1 MARRNAQGVGKANG
15 AKVGRG
21 TRSEGGRPAARNID
35 RPRLVG
41 KLIAE
46 DPSIL
51 GPPQITTKIEGD
63 QTIVHSASHGIKT
76 VDDLLAHIEAD
87 LTKFEVAASEATV
100 WESPCGDAKVPL
112 YRVWVRLK
120 PRGGPATA
128 EIVAAMIA
136 GAAKSGMIGRPK
148 AKAHKARPGA
158 WQVLVVADT
167 HFAKYAWH
175 KTTGGD
181 DYDID
186 HADRLVRSAG
196 LGLIEDG
203 DDRRPTRRTIAFLGD
218 LFHYD
223 TPSATTTRGTQVE
236 RDGRME
242 RMIETGSS
250 ALIALVERSAETCQ
264 TDCVIVPGNH
274 DQVMTAW
281 FRLLLRTH
289 FARDRRVLVH
299 NVYTHRQYLE
309 QDGNLI
315 GFAHGDKAKA
325 KLPSL
330 MTLEAREAWA
340 RCRYRE
346 IHTGHLHKQA
356 AKIRRVIDSDGIDT
370 IDGVVVRTAPALCP
384 PDDWHSQEG
393 YLGSLQAM
401 ESWFYRAGGGLFGMQ
416 VADPK
421 REGQ

>member
-1 MARRNAQGVGKANG
+1 MVQQKGGLKHAVAESVAAASSKPARDAEQVSERREG
-15 AKVGRG
+15 ADLEY
-21 TRSEGGRPAARNID
+21 RSTSR
-35 RPRLVG
+35 
-41 KLIAE
+41 
-46 DPSIL
+46 
-51 GPPQITTKIEGD
+51 
-63 QTIVHSASHGIKT
+63 TIRT
-76 VDDLLAHIEAD
+76 VEDLLAHIGAD
-87 LTKFEVAASEATV
+87 MNRFEVAQSEATK
-100 WESPCGDAKVPL
+100 WEVVTKDADDRPEVTVL
-112 YRVWVRLK
+112 HRVFVRLR
-120 PRGGPATA
+120 PRGGPAVA
-128 EIVAAMIA
+128 ELVAAMIA
-136 GAAKSGMIGRPK
+136 GAAAAGSIGRPK
-148 AKAHKARPGA
+148 ARPQKARSGP
-158 WQVLVVADT
+158 WQVLVVADP

-196 LGLIEDG
+196 LGLLEAG
-203 DDRRPTRRTIAFLGD
+203 DAHRPGRRTIAFLGD
-218 LFHYD
+218 LFHYE
-223 TPSATTTRGTQVE
+223 TPSATTTRGTQLE
-236 RDGRME
+236 RDGRLE

-250 ALIALVERSAETCQ
+250 ALIALVERSAETAP

-274 DQVMTAW
+274 DETMTAW

-289 FARDRRVLVH
+289 FARDRRVTVH

-309 QDGNLI
+309 HDGTLL

-325 KLPSL
+325 KLPAL

-370 IDGVVVRTAPALCP
+370 VDGVVVRTAPALCP

-393 YLGSLQAM
+393 WIGSRQAM
-401 ESWFYRAGGGLFGMQ
+401 ESWFYRPGGGLAGML
-416 VADPK
+416 VAD
-421 REGQ
+421 GG

>member
-1 MARRNAQGVGKANG
+1 MAEQARGLKHAVAESVAASATKPAPDAEQVTERREG
-15 AKVGRG
+15 ADLEY
-21 TRSEGGRPAARNID
+21 RSTS
-35 RPRLVG
+35 
-41 KLIAE
+41 K
-46 DPSIL
+46 
-51 GPPQITTKIEGD
+51 KIR
-63 QTIVHSASHGIKT
+63 T
-76 VDDLLAHIEAD
+76 VEDLLAHIGAD
-87 LTKFEVAASEATV
+87 MNRFEIAQSEATK
-100 WESPCGDAKVPL
+100 WEVVTKDADDRPEVSVL
-112 YRVWVRLK
+112 HRVFVRLR
-120 PRGGPATA
+120 PRGGPAVA

-136 GAAKSGMIGRPK
+136 GAAAAGSIGRPK
-148 AKAHKARPGA
+148 AKATKAKPGP

-196 LGLIEDG
+196 LGLLEAG
-203 DDRRPTRRTIAFLGD
+203 DAHRPGRRTIAFLGD

-223 TPSATTTRGTQVE
+223 TPSATTTRGTQLE
-236 RDGRME
+236 RDGRLE
-242 RMIETGSS
+242 RMVETGSA
-250 ALIALVERSAETCQ
+250 ALVALVERSAETAP

-274 DQVMTAW
+274 DETMTAW

-289 FARDRRVLVH
+289 FAKDRRVVVH
-299 NVYTHRQYLE
+299 DVYTHRQYLE
-309 QDGNLI
+309 HQGNLL

-325 KLPSL
+325 KLPAL

-356 AKIRRVIDSDGIDT
+356 ARIRRVIDSDGIDT
-370 IDGVVVRTAPALCP
+370 VDGVVVRTAPSLCP

-393 YLGSLQAM
+393 WIGSRQAM
-401 ESWFYRAGGGLFGMQ
+401 ETWFYRAGGGLAGML
-416 VADPK
+416 VAD
-421 REGQ
+421 GG